1 MNMTGVTSH
10 SVLGSGFRGLD
21 PRGLKTAL
29 FCISVLRKGEVLA
42 YVGCIH
48 NLKDLKG
55 GHLDVAVLPET
66 RRLRIVPVARAVVPA
81 PGGVKF
87 GGAAATAL
95 PSATALPTAL
105 QGYLAHKKMPPS
117 RNLQ

>member
-1 MNMTGVTSH
+1 M
-10 SVLGSGFRGLD
+10 
-21 PRGLKTAL
+21 
-29 FCISVLRKGEVLA
+29 LA

-81 PGGVKF
+81 PVGVRV
-87 GGAAATAL
+87 GGATA
-95 PSATALPTAL
+95 TAL